1 VAAQLHLATGSEPA
15 EFVIA
20 GMVITHNA
28 VPRAVVRNLVPRNF
42 VPRNQEGGLGKIIF
56 GCDLT
61 EAVVI

>member
-1 VAAQLHLATGSEPA
+1 M
-15 EFVIA
+15 A
-20 GMVITHNA
+20 GMVITCNA
-28 VPRAVVRNLVPRNF
+28 VPGNI